1 MDLLTDYDRSKLL
14 QNGELRRSLA
24 ETGEAEADFFPVV
37 KLRIP
42 GTGFIWLLAELYPA
56 DPDIAFGLCDLGMG
70 FPELGDVS
78 LTELETV
85 RPPNGLRVER
95 DPAFSPDKTIS
106 AYAEQARRLSRIEA

>member
-14 QNGELRRSLA
+14 QNGELRRSL
-24 ETGEAEADFFPVV
+24 EQNGEAEADFYPVV
-37 KLRIP
+37 KLHIP
-42 GTGFIWLLAELYPA
+42 GTSFVWLLTELYPD
-56 DPDIAFGLCDLGMG
+56 DPSIAFGLCDLGMG

-95 DPAFSPDKTIS
+95 DPHFCSAKTIS
-106 AYAEQARRLSRIEA
+106 AYAEAARRLSRIEA